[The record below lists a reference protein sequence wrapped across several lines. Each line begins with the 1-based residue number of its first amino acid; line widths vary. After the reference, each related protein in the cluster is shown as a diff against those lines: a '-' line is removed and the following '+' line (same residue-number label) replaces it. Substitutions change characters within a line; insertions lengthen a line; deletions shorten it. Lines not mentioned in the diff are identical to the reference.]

1 MCFAGAD
8 IWKTWTE
15 CWKTGIAVR
24 SHLVLRVTMFFSK
37 MVYLNSK
44 SEKSGYRKWNVIEH
58 LLIIMHFWSIIRCT
72 LSLTNTYYSLCNKI
86 THLVRTI
93 RQYMDFIDLN
103 VCFMNISGKIIL
115 EREKLWVFS
124 LDHWLFDFRKQH
136 PITETEYLNY
146 KLHS

>member
-1 MCFAGAD
+1 MF
-8 IWKTWTE
+8 
-15 CWKTGIAVR
+15 CWCWHRKDLDRMLENWHCCKIASSVK
-24 SHLVLRVTMFFSK
+24 SYSVFSK

-44 SEKSGYRKWNVIEH
+44 SEKSGYRKWNVIKH

-72 LSLTNTYYSLCNKI
+72 LSLTNTHYSLCNKI

-93 RQYMDFIDLN
+93 RQYTDFIDLN

-115 EREKLWVFS
+115 EGEKLLVFS